1 MYKKH
6 FLPGIAKLLSIY
18 SLTGSITQLLWQF
31 QKLENSWV
39 LGIEN
44 DLSTLCLRRHEE
56 EMWRPEWAHSRGARD
71 PVTSHAHSLAQDK
84 KQSGDQGLWPDPRSP
99 QKNQLA
105 LKTAANKA
113 ILHLVTLPPHSQG
126 SRGSCAEQA
135 SPVSRCTCPSVLPR
149 KAGPPSLSGLC
160 AGLAQAQPA
169 CGGHGPHVPR
179 GGPDFNYAAKTNLG
193 EDIGLPGWDPFIL

>member
-84 KQSGDQGLWPDPRSP
+84 KRSGDQGLWPDPRSP

-105 LKTAANKA
+105 LKTAASKA
-113 ILHLVTLPPHSQG
+113 ILYLVTLPPHSQG
-126 SRGSCAEQA
+126 SRRELCRASQPSVPLHLPLSPSQESGAPVTVRPVCRTRSGSACLWRAWA
-135 SPVSRCTCPSVLPR
+135 TCPQGR
-149 KAGPPSLSGLC
+149 TW
-160 AGLAQAQPA
+160 
-169 CGGHGPHVPR
+169 
-179 GGPDFNYAAKTNLG
+179 F
-193 EDIGLPGWDPFIL
+193 